1 MIRKLQLFYCHTY
14 QFDFRGDAVGGWV
27 CVHSTYGGL
36 PGVCLTL
43 ICITGK
49 DFTNA
54 WAIMGC
60 LQVIWGLLHIFMVI
74 WAHLHWFKPI
84 WGQ

>member
-27 CVHSTYGGL
+27 CVHSGGL

-54 WAIMGC
+54 
-60 LQVIWGLLHIFMVI
+60 
-74 WAHLHWFKPI
+74 
-84 WGQ
+84 